1 MKDIKIYK
9 ITQENG
15 EEYISYTPP
24 VSGVSY
30 MLSHWLIADPNMTL
44 RNKKTSIQVQ
54 SVTIPDYRMKDWEE
68 VVISN

>member
-30 MLSHWLIADPNMTL
+30 MLSLWLIADPNMTL
-44 RNKKTSIQVQ
+44 RNKKTSMQV
-54 SVTIPDYRMKDWEE
+54 
-68 VVISN
+68 

>member
-44 RNKKTSIQVQ
+44 RNKKTSMQV
-54 SVTIPDYRMKDWEE
+54 
-68 VVISN
+68 

>member
-24 VSGVSY
+24 AFGVSY
-30 MLSHWLIADPNMTL
+30 MLSHWLIAETGMTL
-44 RNKKTSIQVQ
+44 KNKKTNIQVQ
-54 SVTIPDYRMKDWEE
+54 STTIPDYKMKDWEE
-68 VVISN
+68 VAINN

>member
-30 MLSHWLIADPNMTL
+30 MLSHWLIANPNMTL
-44 RNKKTSIQVQ
+44 RNKKTGMQVQ

-68 VVISN
+68 VAISN